1 MTYRAFRVP
10 TDLEILEVMGAEPEQ
25 EADEP
30 TTRVVDVEAGTGER
44 VVLSYDIPGESVRCR
59 WRRGSEVVLDVFRE
73 GATLLRVESRDG
85 ADYFVVDFETDSL
98 AGQLIVR
105 VHPDVYVKDALL
117 LR

>member
-1 MTYRAFRVP
+1 MTDRDFRVP

-30 TTRVVDVEAGTGER
+30 TTRVVDVAAGTGGR
-44 VVLSYDIPGESVRCR
+44 VVLSYDILGRSVRCR
-59 WRRGSEVVLDVFRE
+59 WQRGSEVVLDLFRE
-73 GATLLRVESRDG
+73 GATLLRAESRDG
-85 ADYFVVDFETDSL
+85 ADYFVVDFETDAF

-105 VHPDVYVKDALL
+105 VHPDVSVNDSLL